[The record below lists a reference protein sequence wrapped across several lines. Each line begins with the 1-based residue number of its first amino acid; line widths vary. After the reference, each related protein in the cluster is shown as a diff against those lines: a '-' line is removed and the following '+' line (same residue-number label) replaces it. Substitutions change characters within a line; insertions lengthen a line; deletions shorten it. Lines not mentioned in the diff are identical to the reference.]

1 MSDSTLIQD
10 AEFSQRQ
17 QVIKRDA
24 VIKRVLS
31 VDNHSKR
38 WSNAEVERILDE
50 AVRLEAHLNTAR
62 YQQIRILNRHITLI
76 DDLTFILKHNCF
88 GSRVVRY
95 ILKWFFPMTLAR
107 IERQIIAPVT

>member
-1 MSDSTLIQD
+1 MNDSISAQD
-10 AEFSQRQ
+10 TIVKLQ
-17 QVIKRDA
+17 QQAAKRDVIIKR
-24 VIKRVLS
+24 ILS
-31 VDNHSKR
+31 TNDHSKR
-38 WSNAEVERILDE
+38 WTNVEVEQILNE